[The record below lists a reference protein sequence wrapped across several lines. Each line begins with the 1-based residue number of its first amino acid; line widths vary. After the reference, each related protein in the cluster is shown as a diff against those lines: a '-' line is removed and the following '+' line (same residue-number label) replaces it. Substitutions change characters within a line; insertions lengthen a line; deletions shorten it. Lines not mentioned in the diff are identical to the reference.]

1 VCAQIPTA
9 CATYPIP
16 ANAPVIGS
24 NVGIAFAIMPAAQLA
39 MQSKRFIVDGH
50 LVFMSTT
57 TLKDKEI
64 MFRPN
69 SSLTIA
75 LNNRILTLDNCKL
88 FACDGL
94 WNGIVVDLNSV
105 LKLSN
110 CLIEDANTAVQAK
123 TGAKLDISNTTFN
136 RNYIGIVAKGAVN
149 FRNFTGNNFRSN
161 DATLNATGNY
171 PAVNGIGLARINP
184 KFGYIGIF
192 IEGANVNIIG
202 DNSFHFPLEYGVVA
216 NQSVASLQGLKF
228 RRMRK
233 CGVFAESTALTT
245 STLNSYNCTSGI
257 YALGCSTIN
266 STGNVIEFENSFA
279 EPLPDDRINKGVFMD
294 RVPAQANI
302 NIINNTITATHTLTG
317 EGVFE
322 GVTINNTGQ
331 NQPYTA
337 TIEGNS
343 IQATVRGGKNIA
355 GVLIKG
361 AVPDKSVVKII
372 NNPKVMVE
380 GVFQIGFSGAPPPF
394 TAIRV
399 QAFDPKVANA
409 AFSNITIQN
418 NSIQGSDWG
427 FNEFVRGIFLQG
439 GTTAAPNNP
448 VQIKNNFFPQV
459 FDIIPN
465 TPNVGPLGNDQF
477 NHLTGI
483 GLVDFENAL
492 VCTNQIR
499 DCANGIGL
507 QGSTVDVD
515 LSANSL
521 ETYKIGLVYVNAGN
535 VKQIRKNNQWISKN
549 AASVFD
555 AEFRPNAAIPVAQQ
569 EEFQMHIPQS
579 TSLPSAYP
587 PNIMPQQWFRES
599 GTNILGCG
607 VKAPTMDPYTLP
619 YRQIATGQM
628 SSSVFT
634 NATKWDMQYYL
645 YARLKHDAEML
656 SDGEIANFATQS
668 ASNNIGKFHQSA
680 EYLRM
685 TAIENESIRTEM
697 SNIMAQQVMKNI
709 QLESLWA
716 TVNALGENVDSL
728 VYQQAVTLSEE
739 VVALQQAYLSKNDE
753 LAAASLPLLNQ
764 ALSLNEQIV
773 ATQDYEEYRKF
784 ATDCY
789 IKKMIN
795 HEIQFDGSTL
805 NQLSFIA
812 HLCPK
817 VGGKAVYIA
826 RGVLP
831 QSYLSDINDESQ
843 DCYPDN
849 GTPSQAKQ
857 IKTTARGKDITLF
870 PNPNDGRLTLNFPNA
885 NVTTILISNM
895 LGMIVQRNEVP
906 NDTYTLDLNVEVAA
920 GLYHCVLQQKD
931 GSVKVLPFIVK

>member
-1 VCAQIPTA
+1 
-9 CATYPIP
+9 
-16 ANAPVIGS
+16 VIGS

-123 TGAKLDISNTTFN
+123 TGAKLDINNTTFN

-149 FRNFTGNNFRSN
+149 FRNFTGNNFRS
-161 DATLNATGNY
+161 DGVLNATGNY
-171 PAVNGIGLARINP
+171 PAVNGIGFGQINP
-184 KFGYIGIF
+184 KLGYMGIF
-192 IEGANVNIIG
+192 VEEGNVNIIG
-202 DNSFHFPLEYGVVA
+202 DNTFHFPLEYGVLTSK
-216 NQSVASLQGLKF
+216 SVVSLQGLKF
-228 RRMRK
+228 RRMRW
-233 CGVFAESTALTT
+233 CGVYAENSSLTANG
-245 STLNSYNCTSGI
+245 LNCYNCTFGI
-257 YALGCSTIN
+257 DAFGCSKVN
-266 STGNVIEFENSFA
+266 LSTNTLTFENSLT
-279 EPLPDDRINKGVFMD
+279 EPIPDDGTNTGIYMD
-294 RVPAQANI
+294 EIPAQANI
-302 NIINNTITATHTLTG
+302 NIINNNITATHSLTTTNG
-317 EGVFE
+317 NGFFE
-322 GVTINNTGQ
+322 GVAIVNTGQ

-343 IQATVRGGKNIA
+343 IQATVPRGTNVTGIT
-355 GVLIKG
+355 IWG

-372 NNPKVMVE
+372 NNPKILVE
-380 GVFQIGFSGAPPPF
+380 GVGMISPSFAPLPF
-394 TAIRV
+394 AAIRV

-418 NSIQGSDWG
+418 NGIQGFEVG

-448 VQIKNNFFPQV
+448 VKITNNFFPT
-459 FDIIPN
+459 FAPSG
-465 TPNVGPLGNDQF
+465 TSLGNDQF

-507 QGSTVDVD
+507 AGSTVDVD

-549 AASVFD
+549 QASMFD
-555 AEFRPNAAIPVAQQ
+555 AEYRPNTAISEAILK
-569 EEFQMHIPQS
+569 EFQMHIPQS

-587 PNIMPQQWFRES
+587 PNVMPQQWFRQS

-628 SSSVFT
+628 SSAVFT

-645 YARLKHDAEML
+645 YARLKHDREML
-656 SDGEIANFATQS
+656 SDGGIANFAAQS
-668 ASNNIGKFHQSA
+668 ADNNIGKFHQSA

-697 SNIMAQQVMKNI
+697 SNIMAQQVVKNI

-739 VVALQQAYLSKNDE
+739 VVALQQAYLNKNDE

-764 ALSLNEQIV
+764 ALSLNQQIV
-773 ATQDYEEYRKF
+773 PMQDYEEYRKF

-795 HEIQFDGSTL
+795 HEIQFDGAIL

-857 IKTTARGKDITLF
+857 IKTTAKGKDITLF
-870 PNPNDGRLTLNFPNA
+870 PNPNEGRLTLNFPNA
-885 NVTTILISNM
+885 NVTNILISNM

-906 NDTYTLDLNVEVAA
+906 NDTYTLDLDVAVAA